1 MRKIGLTFFVMSACL
16 LTGCAQNSYNGYRNM
31 NVDMTVRE
39 IAVKNNEDI
48 LNTLDEARSAVV
60 GILVNIN
67 NGQAV
72 GSGVAISSGGYIL
85 TNNHVIEDEKSI
97 KLYYADKTVGT
108 ANVLWSDPAVDMAVL
123 KSSRE
128 IPYLS
133 TEDLENTFVGEDVYA
148 IGTPL
153 TLDFK
158 HTVTKGIVSAMDRTL
173 ESEGNGGTI
182 YLQSLVQHDASINPG
197 NSGGPLINSLGKVIG
212 FNTLKASE
220 GEGIGFAVPIKLGKI
235 IVEKLKEDSAYKT
248 PYMGVFAL
256 DKDLAE
262 VYNQNFVSDGVYVV
276 STAGPA
282 KEAGLKKGDVI
293 TYINDEKI
301 RNMLDFRSCV
311 YSKNIGE
318 TITITFERNG
328 IYQKVQLKLS
338 KR

>member
-182 YLQSLVQHDASINPG
+182 YLQSLVQ
-197 NSGGPLINSLGKVIG
+197 
-212 FNTLKASE
+212 
-220 GEGIGFAVPIKLGKI
+220 
-235 IVEKLKEDSAYKT
+235 
-248 PYMGVFAL
+248 
-256 DKDLAE
+256 
-262 VYNQNFVSDGVYVV
+262 
-276 STAGPA
+276 
-282 KEAGLKKGDVI
+282 
-293 TYINDEKI
+293 
-301 RNMLDFRSCV
+301 
-311 YSKNIGE
+311 
-318 TITITFERNG
+318 TF
-328 IYQKVQLKLS
+328 
-338 KR
+338 